1 MSTRKHFDPM
11 LLNLLQLRFDLEWPR
26 GGLFPE
32 EGGGDIALEI
42 VSPPLK
48 VKRGRYNCKGEGV
61 IFLSSLTE
69 ETSSLKKIK
78 HISSPCFFKNR

>member
-1 MSTRKHFDPM
+1 M

-48 VKRGRYNCKGEGV
+48 VKRGRYNCKGGGV
-61 IFLSSLTE
+61 NFFIQSYGGNFI
-69 ETSSLKKIK
+69 LKK
-78 HISSPCFFKNR
+78 N